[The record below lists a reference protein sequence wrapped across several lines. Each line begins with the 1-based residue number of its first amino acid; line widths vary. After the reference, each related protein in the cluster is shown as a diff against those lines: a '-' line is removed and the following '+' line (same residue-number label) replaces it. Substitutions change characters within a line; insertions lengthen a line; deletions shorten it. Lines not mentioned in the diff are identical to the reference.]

1 MPSRAQPF
9 RPRFTLTLLYL
20 AGFFL
25 LYALIFVAP
34 DLAPLLGADGQGLPP
49 EALQERSRQVAQ
61 EAMRGKVLIALVA
74 AVATVGLGAWRKALA
89 GMR

>member
-1 MPSRAQPF
+1 M
-9 RPRFTLTLLYL
+9 LLYL

-25 LYALIFVAP
+25 LYALLLVAP
-34 DLAPLLGADGQGLPP
+34 DLAPLLGDEGRGLAP

-61 EAMRGKVLIALVA
+61 RAMQGKVPIALVA
-74 AVATVGLGAWRKALA
+74 SIATVALAAWRKALP